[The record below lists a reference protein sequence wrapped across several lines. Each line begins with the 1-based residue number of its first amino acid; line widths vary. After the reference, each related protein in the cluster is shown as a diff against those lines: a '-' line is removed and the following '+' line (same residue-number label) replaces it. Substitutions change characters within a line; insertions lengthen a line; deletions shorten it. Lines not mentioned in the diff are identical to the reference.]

1 MNKKHF
7 EENLKSL
14 GESGL
19 PKFKGLDL
27 STFNTIGWLIANHFS
42 YLNTQ
47 LSGNELMLDVSNN
60 GLDKVLIF
68 KDDLIYEFKFDQSS
82 NDNDIETIKIFKTK
96 VTEIGVK
103 YKNLA
108 AVDDWININMQPK
121 LDYLELN
128 LEEFNDTFILN
139 EKNCNYNI
147 IEVYE
152 KLKNMI

>member
-1 MNKKHF
+1 MDKNHF
-7 EENLKSL
+7 EKNLKSL
-14 GESGL
+14 SESGL
-19 PKFKGLDL
+19 PKFKALDL
-27 STFNTIGWLIANHFS
+27 TTFNTIGWLIANHFS
-42 YLNTQ
+42 YLNMQ
-47 LSGNELMLDVSNN
+47 LSGNELILDVSND

-68 KDDLIYEFKFDQSS
+68 KEDLIYEFKFDSLS

-103 YKNLA
+103 YENLVA
-108 AVDDWININMQPK
+108 IDNGIDINIQPK
-121 LDYLELN
+121 VEYLELE

-139 EKNCNYNI
+139 ENSCNNNI